1 MIYNIV
7 LKPLNCKS
15 MRLFFTITLEKICY
29 ELNKDQELRN
39 DNVVRKI
46 YIDRPIWKQLAKL
59 SITDDV

>member
-1 MIYNIV
+1 MIYHIV

-46 YIDRPIWKQLAKL
+46 YIDRPI
-59 SITDDV
+59 